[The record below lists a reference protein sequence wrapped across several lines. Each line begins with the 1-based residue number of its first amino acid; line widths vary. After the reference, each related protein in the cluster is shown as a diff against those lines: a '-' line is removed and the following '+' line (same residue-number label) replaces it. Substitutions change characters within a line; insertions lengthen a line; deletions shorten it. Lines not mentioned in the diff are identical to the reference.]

1 MNGLVIVHVLSSF
14 GLGGQERVA
23 LSLSRLQRQAGHQV
37 FAFSLAAPPDGPLAE
52 AFHEAGVATESIA
65 KRGPS
70 VDPSLPVR
78 LAKLLSDHH
87 AEVVHTHNPHAL
99 IYGAPAAAMV
109 GAVTV
114 HSKHGVNPDGE
125 RRQWLRRAASRLA
138 DAYVAV
144 TDSLARVALEHN
156 ECAPAQLHVIPNGID
171 LSRFG
176 PNPDARQRIREQLGI
191 PEGAW
196 VIGSV
201 GRLSP
206 EKNQALLLQA
216 AAPMLDQRRHLV
228 LVGEGPERA
237 ALEARVADSLRG
249 AFVHFTG
256 ARDDVADLLAAF
268 DVFALTSSSE
278 GLPLVVL
285 EAMASELPVLATAVG
300 GVPDVVEDR
309 VTGYLVDA
317 GDAAALTRQLAWLSG
332 RPAQAGLVARCARN
346 TVLERHGLP
355 QMAASY
361 AALYD
366 KLLAARRHAE
376 PSPVSLA
383 SG

>member
-1 MNGLVIVHVLSSF
+1 MNRLVVVHVLSSF

-23 LSLSRLQRQAGHQV
+23 LSLARLQREAGHRV
-37 FAFSLAAPPDGPLAE
+37 LAVSLAAPPDGPLAQ
-52 AFHEAGVATESIA
+52 AFQEAGVETDSVP

-78 LAKLLSDHH
+78 LAKLLSDRR
-87 AEVVHTHNPHAL
+87 AQVVHTHNPHAL
-99 IYGAPAAAMV
+99 IYGAPAAAMA

-114 HSKHGVNPDGE
+114 HTKHGINPDGE
-125 RRQWLRRAASRLA
+125 RRQWLRRAASRLV

-144 TDSLARVALEHN
+144 TDSLARVALERN

-171 LSRFG
+171 LTRFG
-176 PNPDARQRIREQLGI
+176 PNPDARRRIREQLGI
-191 PEGAW
+191 PTDAW
-196 VIGSV
+196 VIGTV

-206 EKNQALLLQA
+206 EKNQALLVQSA
-216 AAPMLDQRRHLV
+216 TPMLDQRRHLV

-237 ALEARVADSLRG
+237 ALETRVADSLRG

-256 ARDDVADLLAAF
+256 ARDDVPELLAAF

-285 EAMASELPVLATAVG
+285 EAMASELPVLTTAVG
-300 GVPDVVEDR
+300 GVPDVIEDR
-309 VTGYLVDA
+309 VTGYLVDS
-317 GDAAALTRQLAWLSG
+317 GDAAALTRQMAWLSS
-332 RPAQAGLVARCARN
+332 RPDQAQLVARCARS

-355 QMAASY
+355 QMAARY
-361 AALYD
+361 ASLYE
-366 KLLAARRHAE
+366 KLLALRQ
-376 PSPVSLA
+376 PSVETPAQVA